1 MNEYFKK
8 KKEIRTANHD
18 NSFLLPLLIFCFFSK
33 KKINSLLM
41 VLYREPSSTTQ
52 NRNSYLNPFEATS
65 K

>member
-33 KKINSLLM
+33 KKIIRYLWCCIASLL
-41 VLYREPSSTTQ
+41 RPHRIEIHI
-52 NRNSYLNPFEATS
+52 
-65 K
+65 